1 MKQSFSWSIKCDT
14 CSWEMRGWSI
24 KGFAED
30 EAKRHKINGC
40 ITEKETDG
48 RRTERK

>member
-1 MKQSFSWSIKCDT
+1 MKQSFSWSVKCDV
-14 CSWEMRGWSI
+14 CAWEMRGWSI

-40 ITEKETDG
+40 IGNEEK
-48 RRTERK
+48 